1 MIENVLVL
9 VLVLLSRL
17 IGVGL
22 RLDRLLLIRLLLIP
36 VLSLGLRV
44 VLRRRRSRVLMR
56 RRRRRLLIPEIRSL
70 GLRVVLRRLLIPVP
84 VNMGLCVVLI
94 LVRTLAVRSLLVV
107 MSLTL
112 LEIIWLS
119 VLV

>member
-1 MIENVLVL
+1 ML

-44 VLRRRRSRVLMR
+44 VLRRRSRVLMMM
-56 RRRRRLLIPEIRSL
+56 RRRRLMT
-70 GLRVVLRRLLIPVP
+70 PV
-84 VNMGLCVVLI
+84 
-94 LVRTLAVRSLLVV
+94 
-107 MSLTL
+107 
-112 LEIIWLS
+112 
-119 VLV
+119 

>member
-1 MIENVLVL
+1 VL

-44 VLRRRRSRVLMR
+44 VLGRRSRVLMMM
-56 RRRRRLLIPEIRSL
+56 RRRRLMT
-70 GLRVVLRRLLIPVP
+70 PV
-84 VNMGLCVVLI
+84 
-94 LVRTLAVRSLLVV
+94 
-107 MSLTL
+107 
-112 LEIIWLS
+112 
-119 VLV
+119 